1 MAGRTYTGKNKFK
14 WDRGSGSVISIGPKD
29 HGPKLV
35 TPPPNKYY
43 KVDKHGNVSF
53 HKSKYYSKGGHVWK
67 GRPD

>member
-14 WDRGSGSVISIGPKD
+14 YDRGSGSIMRIGPSENA
-29 HGPKLV
+29 PKLV
-35 TPPPNKYY
+35 KPQYY